1 MFPVMLCLFRVETT
15 AFQVVQTPNGI
26 EGIPLIMDAIRTH
39 KENTEVVKHL
49 LPLVKQM
56 SAYKDVCEEMIS
68 LKVVDILL
76 PLSDQC
82 HSNQDSVCYQ
92 LFK

>member
-1 MFPVMLCLFRVETT
+1 
-15 AFQVVQTPNGI
+15 
-26 EGIPLIMDAIRTH
+26 
-39 KENTEVVKHL
+39 
-49 LPLVKQM
+49 M
-56 SAYKDVCEEMIS
+56 SVIWFISSEDVCEEMIS